1 MLRIHEDL
9 NRRVDTSLDANVG
22 RVRNLHLVQA
32 NSAREGIVAG
42 ADDGKGR
49 HDLMRHLERSAIGA
63 IGSHA
68 QVDLQ
73 HGGCVADE
81 PAGLEGYRA
90 SGRGPVCAVCRQRD
104 SATFE
109 GMLVLGQVIVEAA

>member
-1 MLRIHEDL
+1 MLGIHEDL
-9 NRRVDTSLDANVG
+9 NRRVDAGLDANVG

-49 HDLMRHLERSAIGA
+49 HDLMRHLERSAVRAVGA
-63 IGSHA
+63 HA

-73 HGGCVADE
+73 HGRCVADE

-104 SATFE
+104 SATW
-109 GMLVLGQVIVEAA
+109 GSIRC